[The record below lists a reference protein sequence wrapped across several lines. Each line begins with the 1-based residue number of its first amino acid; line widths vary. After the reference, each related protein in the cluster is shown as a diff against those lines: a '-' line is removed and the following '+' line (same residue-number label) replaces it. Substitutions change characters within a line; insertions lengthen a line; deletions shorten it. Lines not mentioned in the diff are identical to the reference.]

1 MFRTASGWR
10 ALSGGLLVVAMVA
23 GCSTTA
29 KVGRDFA
36 YGEFAS
42 RARQGESTK
51 AQVQEM
57 LGAPASQGLVL
68 ESDGTRNDQ
77 WTYFY
82 GSAKLP
88 SGTETTF
95 KLLQIKFDPAGKLLS
110 FTWSG
115 EAGSAPPGR

>member
-10 ALSGGLLVVAMVA
+10 ALSGGLLVAAMVA

-57 LGAPASQGLVL
+57 LGAPASQG
-68 ESDGTRNDQ
+68 
-77 WTYFY
+77 
-82 GSAKLP
+82 P
-88 SGTETTF
+88 
-95 KLLQIKFDPAGKLLS
+95 
-110 FTWSG
+110 
-115 EAGSAPPGR
+115 SAPPIRPMPMMVPKMLPKWRPWKISAGIAPSTEVRP